1 MVLIQQIASSLS
13 SPSSS
18 SSRPTKPLPSKGKG
32 KDTKL
37 TGKSGKGKQGDADGR
52 EDEMSPAEKVVDR
65 YFRTFYASLHD
76 PRLFTSGKQAMYL
89 NLLFKVRQSLYS
101 VPSRYSPPPP
111 FLPPPSHY
119 PPHHT
124 TPHRPSLPPTLPNDT
139 SNREQTAKSDPSPSH
154 TRAKSIIRRF
164 LQVLAT
170 VGCGGGGGAE
180 FVCGGLFLLGEL
192 FASVPGLRGMVN
204 SSPASSSSRPKA
216 SKASEEAAKEETY
229 DPLNRNPLYAH
240 PSASPLWELLPLVR
254 HHHPAVALHARQLLR
269 SEPVTASADLSQGT
283 LMGFLDK
290 YVSLIP
296 FFVFLA
302 TMLSDPRETNTN
314 LHTP

>member
-1 MVLIQQIASSLS
+1 MGSRQCTLICCSRCDLSSLLFTLLLLTS
-13 SPSSS
+13 TALPS
-18 SSRPTKPLPSKGKG
+18 TTLPLP
-32 KDTKL
+32 T
-37 TGKSGKGKQGDADGR
+37 
-52 EDEMSPAEKVVDR
+52 
-65 YFRTFYASLHD
+65 
-76 PRLFTSGKQAMYL
+76 
-89 NLLFKVRQSLYS
+89 
-101 VPSRYSPPPP
+101 
-111 FLPPPSHY
+111 

-124 TPHRPSLPPTLPNDT
+124 GLPSLSTLPNDT

-154 TRAKSIIRRF
+154 TRAKSIVRRF

-170 VGCGGGGGAE
+170 VGCGGGCGAE

-192 FASVPGLRGMVN
+192 FASVPGLRSMVN
-204 SSPASSSSRPKA
+204 SSPAPSSSSRSK
-216 SKASEEAAKEETY
+216 SKAEDKVEKEEARETY

-302 TMLSDPRETNTN
+302 TMLSDPRETNAY
-314 LHTP
+314 LYTP